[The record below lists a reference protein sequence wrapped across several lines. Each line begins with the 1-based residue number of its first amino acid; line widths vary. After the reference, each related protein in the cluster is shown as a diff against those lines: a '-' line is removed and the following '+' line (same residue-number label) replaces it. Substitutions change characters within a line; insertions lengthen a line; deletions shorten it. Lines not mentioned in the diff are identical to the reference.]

1 MVERRLGAFKL
12 LIIGQPETQKTL
24 FMQLISE
31 LFEVYFG
38 DPELHNLSGA
48 DPSDDLWVLDGVSSD
63 MYGEAWSKS
72 KEAVMLSQLLY
83 GQKMPIYWGAD
94 NMYWKATNIPI
105 VLIGE
110 NEIPLGLFHPR
121 FQAKLVVS
129 RWFGHCPVGLLSL
142 KRVASTLLNEG
153 LKWHLYFRRHRFL
166 LYNDRRRIEN
176 VPTYWFLKPLWARG
190 GRKGHSYPVMFN
202 IPEGHFYVDPMV
214 DRDWRVHPGPL
225 GFSHA
230 RRTPD
235 GFDWKD

>member
-1 MVERRLGAFKL
+1 VVERRLGAFQL

-110 NEIPLGLFHPR
+110 NWNVPLSNAHEIS
-121 FQAKLVVS
+121 AKRSLDRPESVS
-129 RWFGHCPVGLLSL
+129 RVIAGVINPGLDCMDS
-142 KRVASTLLNEG
+142 
-153 LKWHLYFRRHRFL
+153 
-166 LYNDRRRIEN
+166 
-176 VPTYWFLKPLWARG
+176 
-190 GRKGHSYPVMFN
+190 
-202 IPEGHFYVDPMV
+202 
-214 DRDWRVHPGPL
+214 
-225 GFSHA
+225 
-230 RRTPD
+230 
-235 GFDWKD
+235 